1 MFFFKLSFLFL
12 CVIISLMYLSTVF
25 VYFILFSILFILIL
39 LGIVLFLIVLTLWVS
54 GLKTGVPF
62 VKSKNVIIQRLKEL
76 DILKPNTV
84 FCDLGSG
91 DGGFL
96 YNLAKEFKNIEFVG
110 YEKNE
115 LLYLFAKIFNRLP
128 NLKFYCEDFFKTD
141 LSQFDYI
148 YVFLFPFLLEK
159 LEPKIKKEAKKEAF
173 IISNSFTFPR
183 LKPFKILESPQ
194 KLETIYIYKV

>member
-1 MFFFKLSFLFL
+1 MA
-12 CVIISLMYLSTVF
+12 
-25 VYFILFSILFILIL
+25 
-39 LGIVLFLIVLTLWVS
+39 LWVS

-62 VKSKNVIIQRLKEL
+62 VKSKNAIIEHLKEL
-76 DILKPNTV
+76 NILKPKTV

-115 LLYLFAKIFNRLP
+115 LLYLFAKIFNRRP
-128 NLKFYCEDFFKTD
+128 NLKFYCSDFFQID

-159 LEPKIKKEAKKEAF
+159 LEPKIEKEAKKGAF
-173 IISNSFTFPR
+173 IISNSFIFPR
-183 LKPFKILESPQ
+183 LKPVKILESPK